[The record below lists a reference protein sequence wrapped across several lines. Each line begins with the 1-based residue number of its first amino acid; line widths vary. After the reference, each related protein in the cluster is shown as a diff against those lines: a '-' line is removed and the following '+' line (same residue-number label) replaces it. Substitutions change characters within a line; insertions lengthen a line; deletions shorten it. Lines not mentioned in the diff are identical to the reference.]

1 MKNLKISLLALFVL
15 MSVFSFGKIVDN
27 KSTISNENMWKS
39 LSAYDV
45 KFDSLGHSSCN
56 SMPLG
61 NGDIGLN
68 VWTEQNG
75 DVLFYISK
83 SDAWEEAD
91 NLVKVGRVRVSLSP
105 NPFAGVKTVQQVLKL
120 KDGEIQVSNGL
131 GTVLK
136 VWVDANHPVVRV
148 QVSSPQ
154 PLHLKAT
161 LDPWRTEPSVYKN
174 TSVSADVVK
183 VLDNKRI
190 AWYHRNEPT
199 KGINENLLN
208 RTFGGLMQGNGMVK
222 GDGNILMTVAP
233 QKEQSFSVSVLTAT
247 TPTAQDWISQ
257 ITQLADENKSLDV
270 EKSYLA
276 HKTWWQNFWQR
287 SWIFISGDAAATQVS
302 RGYVLQ
308 RFKTACAGRG
318 AYPIKFNG
326 SIFTVDNPI
335 EKTGKDKATGKD
347 ILTPVNADY
356 RAWGGQYWFQNT
368 RPMYWPRL
376 ASGDFDLMQ
385 PLFNMFKNI
394 LPANAK
400 QVRDFYGHDGAYFA
414 ETAPFWGGIPNIKPE
429 SKGSYT
435 FRYFT
440 PILELSAMMLDYYA
454 YTGDKKF
461 ARETLLPI
469 ANAGLTFFEKHFP
482 RDEKGKLFLD
492 KDNSIEMY
500 WDVKNPLPDIAGLR
514 YVLERL
520 AELPADV
527 ADANQQTQWQNFL
540 KIIPEIPVGMK
551 NGKKVILPY
560 EPQDSIK
567 ARNSENPELY
577 ALFPFRLYGLG
588 KPNYQLALETF
599 NERVFKRTGCW
610 HQDVVDAPMLGLT
623 GLSKKY
629 VTTNF
634 TTFDKRLSF
643 PAFWDRGHDYMPDE
657 DNGGQ
662 AESGLQKMLMQCD
675 GKRILLIPAWPKEW
689 NVSFKL
695 SAPYNTTVE
704 GRVENGKVL
713 DLKVLPESR
722 LKDVVVYYGNPESV
736 SK

>member
-1 MKNLKISLLALFVL
+1 MNIQKIVFAALFMGISLV
-15 MSVFSFGKIVDN
+15 SFGKTADN
-27 KSTISNENMWKS
+27 KSTISSENLWKS
-39 LSAYDV
+39 LSDYDV
-45 KFDSLGHSSCN
+45 KFDSLGHSSSN

-105 NPFAGVKTVQQVLKL
+105 NPFAGAKTVQQVLKL

-148 QVSSPQ
+148 QVSSSQ

-174 TSVSADVVK
+174 TSVSADIVK

-190 AWYHRNEPT
+190 AWYHRNEAT
-199 KGINENLLN
+199 KGMNENLLN
-208 RTFGGLMQGNGMVK
+208 LTFGGLMQGNGMVK

-233 QKEQSFSVSVLTAT
+233 KKEQSFSVSVLTAT

-257 ITQLADENKSLDV
+257 LTQLADENKSLDV

-276 HKTWWQNFWQR
+276 HKTWWQNYWQR

-326 SIFTVDNPI
+326 SIFTVDNPA

-347 ILTPVNADY
+347 IFTPVNADY

-376 ASGDFDLMQ
+376 AAGDFDLMM

-400 QVRDFYGHDGAYFA
+400 QVRDYYGHDGAYFA

-435 FRYFT
+435 YRYFT
-440 PILELSAMMLDYYA
+440 PNLELSAMMLDYYF

-461 ARETLLPI
+461 ARETLLPV
-469 ANAGLTFFEKHFP
+469 AKAGLTFFEKHFP

-551 NGKKVILPY
+551 SGKKVILPY

-588 KPNYQLALETF
+588 KPDYQLALETF
-599 NERVFKRTGCW
+599 NERAYKRTGCW
-610 HQDVVDAPMLGLT
+610 HQDVVDAPILGLT
-623 GLSKKY
+623 ELSKKY

-675 GKRILLIPAWPKEW
+675 GKRILLIPAWPIEW
-689 NVSFKL
+689 AVSFKL

-722 LKDVVVYYGNPESV
+722 LKDVVVYEGNPESL
-736 SK
+736 K

>member
-1 MKNLKISLLALFVL
+1 MKSKKTALLILFSFSAL
-15 MSVFSFGKIVDN
+15 FSFGKTVTA
-27 KSTISNENMWKS
+27 KSPNDSLWKS
-39 LSAYDV
+39 LSSYDV

-83 SDAWEEAD
+83 SDAWEEAN

-105 NPFAGVKTVQQVLKL
+105 NLFVGVKTFQQLLKL
-120 KDGEIQVSNGL
+120 KDGEIQVSNGR
-131 GTVLK
+131 GTTLR

-154 PLHLKAT
+154 PLNVKAT

-190 AWYHRNEPT
+190 AWFHRNEPT
-199 KGINENLLN
+199 KGMNQNLLN
-208 RTFGGLMQGNGMVK
+208 RTFGGLIQGNGMVK
-222 GDGNILMTVAP
+222 GDGNMLMTVASK
-233 QKEQSFSVSVLTAT
+233 KEQGFSVSVLTAT

-257 ITQLADENKSLDV
+257 ITQLADENKTLDV
-270 EKSYLA
+270 EKSWLA

-287 SWIFISGDAAATQVS
+287 SWIFISGNAAATHVS

-326 SIFTVDNPI
+326 SIFTVDIPA
-335 EKTGKDKATGKD
+335 EKTGKDKVTGKD
-347 ILTPVNADY
+347 IYTPVNADY

-376 ASGDFDLMQ
+376 AAGDFDLML
-385 PLFNMFKNI
+385 PLFNMFKNM

-414 ETAPFWGGIPNIKPE
+414 ETAPFWGGIPNIKPD

-440 PILELSAMMLDYYA
+440 PILELSTMMLDYYA

-461 ARETLLPI
+461 ARETLLPV
-469 ANAGLTFFEKHFP
+469 AKAGLTFFEKHFP
-482 RDEKGKLFLD
+482 RDDKGKLLLD

-500 WDVKNPLPDIAGLR
+500 WDVKNPTPDIVGLR
-514 YVLERL
+514 YVLTRL
-520 AELPADV
+520 SELPSDV
-527 ADANQQTQWQNFL
+527 ADANQQNQWQNFL

-567 ARNSENPELY
+567 PRNTENPELY

-588 KPNYQLALETF
+588 KLDYKLALETF
-599 NERVFKRTGCW
+599 NERMIKRTGCW
-610 HQDVVDAPMLGLT
+610 HQDVVDAPILGLT
-623 GLSKKY
+623 ELSKKY
-629 VTTNF
+629 VTSNF
-634 TTFDKRLSF
+634 TTFDKRLTF

-675 GKRILLIPAWPKEW
+675 GQRILLIPAWPKEW
-689 NVSFKL
+689 AVSFKL
-695 SAPYNTTVE
+695 SAPFNTTVE
-704 GRVENGKVL
+704 GRVENGRVL
-713 DLKVLPESR
+713 DLKVMPESR
-722 LKDVVVYYGNPESV
+722 LKDVVIYDGNPESL
-736 SK
+736 K

>member
-1 MKNLKISLLALFVL
+1 MKNQKISLLAILVL
-15 MSVFSFGKIVDN
+15 VSLFSFGKIVDN
-27 KSTISNENMWKS
+27 KPITSTENMWKS
-39 LSAYDV
+39 LSTYDV
-45 KFDSLGHSSCN
+45 KFDSLGRYSAN

-83 SDAWEEAD
+83 SDAWEEAN

-105 NPFAGVKTVQQVLKL
+105 NPFVGVKTFQQVLKL
-120 KDGEIQVSNGL
+120 KDGEIQVSDGAETIL
-131 GTVLK
+131 R

-148 QVSSPQ
+148 QVSSSK
-154 PLHLKAT
+154 PLSLKAT

-183 VLDNKRI
+183 VMDNKRI
-190 AWYHRNEPT
+190 AWYHRNQPT

-208 RTFGGLMQGNGMVK
+208 LTFGGLMQGNGMVK
-222 GDGNILMTVAP
+222 GDGNILMSVTP
-233 QKEQSFSVSVLTAT
+233 QKELGFSVSVLTAT
-247 TPTAQDWISQ
+247 TSTAEDWISK
-257 ITQLADENKSLDV
+257 ITQLADENKSLD
-270 EKSYLA
+270 EGKSWLV
-276 HKTWWQNFWQR
+276 HKAWWQNFWQR
-287 SWIFISGDAAATQVS
+287 SWIFITGDAAATHVS

-318 AYPIKFNG
+318 AYAIKFNG
-326 SIFTVDNPI
+326 SIFTVDNPV
-335 EKTGKDKATGKD
+335 EKTGKDKVTGKD
-347 ILTPVNADY
+347 IFTPVNADY

-376 ASGDFDLMQ
+376 AAGDFDLML
-385 PLFNMFKNI
+385 PLLNMFKNM
-394 LPANAK
+394 LPSNAK

-414 ETAPFWGGIPNIKPE
+414 ETAPFWGGIPNIKPD

-461 ARETLLPI
+461 ASETLLPV
-469 ANAGLTFFEKHFP
+469 AKAGLKFFEKHFP
-482 RDEKGKLFLD
+482 HDDKGKLLLD

-500 WDVKNPLPDIAGLR
+500 WDVKNPTPDIVGLR
-514 YVLERL
+514 YVLTRL

-577 ALFPFRLYGLG
+577 ALFPFRMFGLG

-599 NERVFKRTGCW
+599 NERMIKRTGCW
-610 HQDVVDAPMLGLT
+610 HQDVVDAPLLGLKEDA
-623 GLSKKY
+623 KKH
-629 VTTNF
+629 VTKNF

-675 GKRILLIPAWPKEW
+675 GKRIILIPAWPKEW
-689 NVSFKL
+689 AVSFKL
-695 SAPYNTTVE
+695 SAPFNTTVE

-722 LKDVVVYYGNPESV
+722 LKDVVVYDGNPESL
-736 SK
+736 K

>member
-1 MKNLKISLLALFVL
+1 MKYLKISLLAITVL
-15 MSVFSFGKIVDN
+15 MSAFAFGETTDN
-27 KSTISNENMWKS
+27 KLSTPGENMWKS

-45 KFDSLGHSSCN
+45 KFDSLGRSSCH

-105 NPFAGVKTVQQVLKL
+105 NSFVGVKTFQQVLKL

-131 GTVLK
+131 GTTLR
-136 VWVDANHPVVRV
+136 VWVDANHPLVRV

-161 LDPWRTEPSVYKN
+161 LDPWRTVPSVYKN
-174 TSVSADVVK
+174 TAVSADVVK

-190 AWYHRNEPT
+190 AWYHRNEST
-199 KGINENLLN
+199 KGMNENLLN
-208 RTFGGLMQGNGMVK
+208 LTFGGLMQGNGMVK
-222 GDGNILMTVAP
+222 GDGNGLMSVAP
-233 QKEQSFSVSVLTAT
+233 QKELGFFVSVLTAT
-247 TPTAQDWISQ
+247 TPTAEDWISQ
-257 ITQLADENKSLDV
+257 ITQLADINKSLD
-270 EKSYLA
+270 EGKSYLA

-287 SWIFISGDAAATQVS
+287 SWIFITGDAAAMHVS

-318 AYPIKFNG
+318 AYAIKFNG
-326 SIFTVDNPI
+326 SIFTVDNPA
-335 EKTGKDKATGKD
+335 EKKGKDKVTGKD
-347 ILTPVNADY
+347 IFAAENADY

-376 ASGDFDLMQ
+376 AAGDFDLML
-385 PLFNMFKNI
+385 PFFNMYKNI

-400 QVRDFYGHDGAYFA
+400 QVNGFYGHDGAYFA

-435 FRYFT
+435 YRYFT

-461 ARETLLPI
+461 ARETLLPVVK
-469 ANAGLTFFEKHFP
+469 AGLTFFEKHFP
-482 RDEKGKLFLD
+482 RDDKGKLLLD

-500 WDVKNPLPDIAGLR
+500 WDVKNPTPDIVGLR
-514 YVLERL
+514 YILTRL

-527 ADANQQTQWQNFL
+527 VDANQQTQWQNFL

-567 ARNSENPELY
+567 SHNSENPELY
-577 ALFPFRLYGLG
+577 TLFPFRMYGLG

-599 NERVFKRTGCW
+599 NERMIKRTGCW

-623 GLSKKY
+623 ELSKKY

-675 GKRILLIPAWPKEW
+675 GQRILLIPAWPKEW
-689 NVSFKL
+689 NVTFKL
-695 SAPYNTTVE
+695 WAPLNTTVE

-713 DLKVLPESR
+713 DLKVFPESR
-722 LKDVVVYYGNPESV
+722 LKDVVIYDGNPESL

>member
-1 MKNLKISLLALFVL
+1 MKYLKINLLAIAVL
-15 MSVFSFGKIVDN
+15 MSAFAFGKATDN
-27 KSTISNENMWKS
+27 KLSTPGENMWKS
-39 LSAYDV
+39 LSTYDV
-45 KFDSLGHSSCN
+45 KFDSLGRSSYN

-105 NPFAGVKTVQQVLKL
+105 NPFVGVKTFQQVLKL

-131 GTVLK
+131 GTTLR
-136 VWVDANHPVVRV
+136 VWVDANHPLVRV

-161 LDPWRTEPSVYKN
+161 LDPWRTVPSVYKN
-174 TSVSADVVK
+174 TAVSADVVK

-190 AWYHRNEPT
+190 AWYHRNEST
-199 KGINENLLN
+199 KGMNENLLN
-208 RTFGGLMQGNGMVK
+208 LTFGGLMQGKAMLK
-222 GDGNILMTVAP
+222 GDGNGLMSVAP
-233 QKEQSFSVSVLTAT
+233 KKEQSFSVSVLTAT
-247 TPTAQDWISQ
+247 TPTAQDWITQ
-257 ITQLADENKSLDV
+257 IKKLAIENNSLDV
-270 EKSYLA
+270 EKSWLA
-276 HKTWWQNFWQR
+276 HKSWWQTFWQR
-287 SWIFISGDAAATQVS
+287 SWIFISGDAAATHVT
-302 RGYVLQ
+302 RGYLLQ

-318 AYPIKFNG
+318 AYAIKFNG
-326 SIFTVDNPI
+326 SIFTVDNPG
-335 EKTGKDKATGKD
+335 EKEGKDKTTGKD
-347 ILTPVNADY
+347 IIVPKNADF

-368 RPMYWPRL
+368 RPMYWPCL
-376 ASGDFDLMQ
+376 AAGDFDIML
-385 PLFNMFKNI
+385 PLFNMYKNM
-394 LPANAK
+394 LPANSL
-400 QVRDFYGHDGAYFA
+400 QVKKFYGHEGAYFA

-435 FRYFT
+435 YRYFT

-461 ARETLLPI
+461 ARETLLPVVK
-469 ANAGLTFFEKHFP
+469 AGLTFFEKHFP
-482 RDEKGKLFLD
+482 RDKNGKLFLD

-500 WDVKNPLPDIAGLR
+500 WDVKNPTPDIAGLR
-514 YVLERL
+514 YVLTRL

-527 ADANQQTQWQNFL
+527 VDANQEKQWRNFL

-567 ARNSENPELY
+567 PHNTENPELY
-577 ALFPFRLYGLG
+577 AIFPFRIYGLG
-588 KPNYQLALETF
+588 KPEFNMALETY
-599 NERVFKRTGCW
+599 NQRLIKRTGCW
-610 HQDVVDAPMLGLT
+610 HQDVIDAPMLGLREE
-623 GLSKKY
+623 SKRN
-629 VTTNF
+629 VTKNF
-634 TTFDKRLSF
+634 TTFDKNLSF
-643 PAFWDRGHDYMPDE
+643 PAFWERGHDYMPDE

-662 AESGLQKMLMQCD
+662 GQTGLQKMLMQCD
-675 GKRILLIPAWPKEW
+675 GQRILLLPAWPTEW
-689 NVSFKL
+689 NASFKL
-695 SAPYNTTVE
+695 NAPQNTTVE

-713 DLKVLPESR
+713 DLKVFPETR
-722 LKDVVVYYGNPESV
+722 LKDVVIYDGNPESL
-736 SK
+736 K

>member
-1 MKNLKISLLALFVL
+1 MKYQKISLLATLVL
-15 MSVFSFGKIVDN
+15 VSVFSFGKIAYN
-27 KSTISNENMWKS
+27 KTTTPTENLWKS

-45 KFDSLGHSSCN
+45 KFDSLGRYSAN

-75 DVLFYISK
+75 DVLFYVSK
-83 SDAWEEAD
+83 SDAWND
-91 NLVKVGRVRVSLSP
+91 SGNLVKVGRVRVTLSP
-105 NPFAGVKTVQQVLKL
+105 NPFVGATSFQQVLHL
-120 KDGEIQVSNGL
+120 KDSEIQITAGI
-131 GTVLK
+131 GAQKTVFSI
-136 VWVDANHPVVRV
+136 WVDANNPVVRV
-148 QVSSPQ
+148 QVSSPKPIQ
-154 PLHLKAT
+154 LKAT
-161 LDPWRTEPSVYKN
+161 LDPWRTQPVQFPP
-174 TSVSADVVK
+174 VSADVIYPST
-183 VLDNKRI
+183 DNQLC
-190 AWYHRNEPT
+190 WYHRNEKP
-199 KGINENLLN
+199 NNANLKN
-208 RTFGGLMQGNGMVK
+208 RTFGGLIE
-222 GDGNILMTVAP
+222 GDGFIKGEGNVL
-233 QKEQSFSVSVLTAT
+233 QSASAKKQQRFSVSVLAT
-247 TPTAQDWISQ
+247 VSATSADWISQ
-257 ITQLADENKSLDV
+257 INQLGKVTKSLDWN
-270 EKSYLA
+270 KTSSA

-287 SWIFISGDAAATQVS
+287 SWIFITGDAAANHVS

-318 AYPIKFNG
+318 AYAIKFNG
-326 SIFTVDNPI
+326 SIFTVDNPS
-335 EKTGKDKATGKD
+335 EKKGKDKVTGKD
-347 ILTPVNADY
+347 IYTAENADF

-376 ASGDFDLMQ
+376 AAGDFDMML
-385 PLFNMFKNI
+385 PFFNMYKNM

-400 QVRDFYGHDGAYFA
+400 QVTDFYGHGGAYFS
-414 ETAPFWGGIPNIKPE
+414 ETAPFWGGIPNIKLD

-461 ARETLLPI
+461 ARETLLPV
-469 ANAGLTFFEKHFP
+469 AKAGLTFFEQHFP
-482 RDEKGKLFLD
+482 RDEKGKLLLD

-514 YVLERL
+514 YVLTRL

-527 ADANQQTQWQNFL
+527 VDANQQNQWQKFL

-551 NGKKVILPY
+551 NGKNVILPY

-567 ARNSENPELY
+567 PRNTENPELY
-577 ALFPFRLYGLG
+577 AMFPFRLYGLG
-588 KPNYQLALETF
+588 KPDYQLALETF
-599 NERVFKRTGCW
+599 NQRTIKRTGCW

-623 GLSKKY
+623 ELSKKY

-662 AESGLQKMLMQCD
+662 AENGLQKMLMQCD
-675 GKRILLIPAWPKEW
+675 GKRILLLPAWPKEW
-689 NVSFKL
+689 SVNFKL
-695 SAPYNTTVE
+695 AAPFNTTVE

-713 DLKVLPESR
+713 DLKVLPENR
-722 LKDVVVYYGNPESV
+722 QKDVVIYDGNSITES
-736 SK
+736 